1 MACKRGFA
9 PAPYKGQRPLT
20 LNEKFFEIGGEMEKS
35 IRTVYA
41 PCESEKVIEKSRFI
55 GYTAHVEREEEA
67 HAFLAKIRKEHSLAT
82 HVCYAFIAD
91 KTGNLQ
97 RFSDDGEPQ
106 GTAGVPILEVLKAK
120 KLFETAVAVVRYFGG
135 IKLGA
140 GGLVRA
146 YSSTAGETLDKAEIR
161 SLEKCVEVLVEVDYT
176 GIDGVQKFLSAH
188 ESELLD
194 TQYGEKVTFLIAVKK
209 SQTQSFI
216 DALVDYM
223 QGRLQYS
230 TGEEYYSA
238 FKI

>member
-1 MACKRGFA
+1 MDKA
-9 PAPYKGQRPLT
+9 
-20 LNEKFFEIGGEMEKS
+20 

-41 PCESEKVIEKSRFI
+41 PCESEKIIEKSRFI
-55 GYTAHVEREEEA
+55 GYTVHVESEDEA
-67 HAFLAKIRKEHSLAT
+67 RAFLAKIRKEHSLAT

-135 IKLGA
+135 VKLGA

-146 YSSTAGETLDKAEIR
+146 YSSTAAETLDKADIR
-161 SLEKCVEVLVEVDYT
+161 SLEKCVEYSVLVDYT
-176 GIDGVQKFLSAH
+176 GIDGVQKFTATHDCSV
-188 ESELLD
+188 LD
-194 TQYGEKVTFLIAVKK
+194 TQYGEKVCFRIAIKK
-209 SQTQSFI
+209 TGAEVFI
-216 DALVDYM
+216 RELVDYM
-223 QGRLQYS
+223 QGRVQYAQ
-230 TGEEYYSA
+230 GEEYYSA